1 MKKIFTVSIIAVIFL
16 TIALIGAI
24 VVLRMDEDTW
34 ICDGSQ
40 WVKHGDPKSPM
51 PVNQCGKSSQIPPN
65 MPAKDSTVNQNPQDQ
80 KVGGDRDEHGCI
92 GSAGY
97 TWCPE
102 KNKCLRIWEEDCPSI
117 PKPGS
122 N

>member
-1 MKKIFTVSIIAVIFL
+1 MKRIFTVSIIAVIFI
-16 TIALIGAI
+16 TVALIGAI

-34 ICDGSQ
+34 ICNGNQ

-51 PVNQCGKSSQIPPN
+51 PTNQCEKSFQIPPSI
-65 MPAKDSTVNQNPQDQ
+65 PAKDSTVNQNPQDQ
-80 KVGGDRDEHGCI
+80 KVGGDQDEHGCI

-97 TWCPE
+97 AWCPE

-117 PKPGS
+117 PKPEK